1 MIEIS
6 IRTNF
11 PDIARRID
19 ALPEKIAN
27 QAIARALN
35 DTVQQGKTEMA
46 RGISQEFRLTVS
58 EVRERLQVQRA
69 SAKGSTLR
77 LSAILR
83 AKNGM
88 KGRSMNLIRFS
99 TGALT
104 RRAAN
109 KVAKAAGQGRAGA
122 DLAGQLGFQIK
133 RQGGRKV
140 IPGAFIGNHGRT
152 VFIRTG
158 KGRLPIK
165 ALSTI
170 DVPQMFNARR
180 INEAVRAAMLKR
192 FRTNFDRE
200 LRTVL
205 GGWAR

>member
-19 ALPEKIAN
+19 ALPEKVAN
-27 QAIARALN
+27 KAIARALN
-35 DTVQQGKTEMA
+35 DTVQQGQTEMA
-46 RGISQEFRLTVS
+46 RGISQEYRLTVS
-58 EVRERLQVQRA
+58 EVRERLQIKRA
-69 SAKGSTLR
+69 AVRGNVLRLTASLSAKSG
-77 LSAILR
+77 
-83 AKNGM
+83 
-88 KGRSMNLIRFS
+88 KGRSMNLIHFM

-104 RRAAN
+104 KRTAN

-122 DLAGQLGFQIK
+122 DLVGQLGFQIK

-170 DVPQMFNARR
+170 DVPQMFNTRR
-180 INEAVRAAMLKR
+180 INEAVRRAMLSR

-200 LRTVL
+200 VRTVL